1 MVEVVGAV
9 VEDVL
14 VLVDDDVVGAAVV
27 VVAASVVVGLTD
39 DVVDDVLSALLC
51 SSEHA
56 PAVNASAPTV
66 RQARTRREVMAPVC
80 QPKQRMTVRL
90 SG

>member
-1 MVEVVGAV
+1 VVGSAV
-9 VEDVL
+9 DDVL
-14 VLVDDDVVGAAVV
+14 VLVDGDVVGATVV
-27 VVAASVVVGLTD
+27 VVASVVVVLVD

-80 QPKQRMTVRL
+80 QPEPRL
-90 SG
+90 NVQFSG